1 MLVILHR
8 NYAAEKAKRIKRL
21 VTLNR
26 NALHLVEAQLVAPAI
41 VELWVRVEAW
51 SPWRRH
57 FERATVLQI
66 RRDAGRPEGVIADL
80 GFDAGAGGAPA
91 DHGVGILLG

>member
-26 NALHLVEAQLVAPAI
+26 NALHLVEAHLVASAI
-41 VELWVRVEAW
+41 VELCVRVEAW
-51 SPWRRH
+51 
-57 FERATVLQI
+57 FAIAAAFRASHRSSDT
-66 RRDAGRPEGVIADL
+66 P
-80 GFDAGAGGAPA
+80 
-91 DHGVGILLG
+91 

>member
-8 NYAAEKAKRIKRL
+8 NYSAEKAKRIKRL

-26 NALHLVEAQLVAPAI
+26 NSLHLVAAI

-51 SPWRRH
+51 
-57 FERATVLQI
+57 FAMAAAFRASHRSSDT
-66 RRDAGRPEGVIADL
+66 P
-80 GFDAGAGGAPA
+80 
-91 DHGVGILLG
+91 